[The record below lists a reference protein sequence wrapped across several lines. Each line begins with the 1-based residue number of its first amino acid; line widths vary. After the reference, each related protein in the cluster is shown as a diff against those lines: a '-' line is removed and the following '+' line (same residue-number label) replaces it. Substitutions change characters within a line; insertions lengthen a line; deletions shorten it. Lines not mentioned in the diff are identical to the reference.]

1 MLKTASTTLL
11 LSAGDLGKA
20 IREARIAMKLRQAEA
35 ALLCGVGVRFL
46 SDLERGKE
54 TARLGPAL
62 KVIQGLGLALTL
74 GPKQPFWSN
83 QGDQRA

>member
-1 MLKTASTTLL
+1 MPKTVTTTNL
-11 LSAGDLGKA
+11 LSVKDLGKA
-20 IREARIAMKLRQAEA
+20 VREARAAMKLRQAEA

-54 TARLGPAL
+54 TVRMGPAL

-74 GPKQPFWSN
+74 GPKRPFWSKSP
-83 QGDQRA
+83 

>member
-1 MLKTASTTLL
+1 MPKTASKIPL
-11 LSAGDLGKA
+11 LSVKDLGKA
-20 IREARIAMKLRQAEA
+20 IRDARVSMKLRQAEA
-35 ALLCGVGVRFL
+35 ALLCGVGIRFL

-54 TARLGPAL
+54 TARLGSAL

-83 QGDQRA
+83 QDDRHA

>member
-1 MLKTASTTLL
+1 MPKAASTTPL

-20 IREARIAMKLRQAEA
+20 IREARTAMKLRQAEA

-74 GPKQPFWSN
+74 GPKQPFWSSP
-83 QGDQRA
+83 DDRHA

>member
-1 MLKTASTTLL
+1 MTKTVTTSHLF
-11 LSAGDLGKA
+11 SVKDLGKA
-20 IREARIAMKLRQAEA
+20 VREARAAMKLRQAEA

-54 TARLGPAL
+54 TVRMGPTL

-74 GPKQPFWSN
+74 GPKRPFWSKN
-83 QGDQRA
+83 S

>member
-1 MLKTASTTLL
+1 MSTPVTTTDV
-11 LSAGDLGKA
+11 LSARDLGRT
-20 IREARIAMKLRQAEA
+20 IREARTAMKLRQAEA

-46 SDLERGKE
+46 SDLERGKD

-83 QGDQRA
+83 PDDRHA

>member
-1 MLKTASTTLL
+1 MPKTASTTLL

-20 IREARIAMKLRQAEA
+20 IREARTAMNLRQAEA

-74 GPKQPFWSN
+74 GPKQPFWSKP
-83 QGDQRA
+83 G

>member
-1 MLKTASTTLL
+1 MSPTLFTINAS
-11 LSAGDLGKA
+11 SVKELGKA

-54 TARLGPAL
+54 TARLGPTL
-62 KVIQGLGLALTL
+62 KVINGLGLALTL
-74 GPKQPFWSN
+74 GPSRPFWTKD
-83 QGDQRA
+83 GGHT

>member
-1 MLKTASTTLL
+1 MSTTNL
-11 LSAGDLGKA
+11 LSVRDLGKA
-20 IREARIAMKLRQAEA
+20 VREARVAMKLRQAEA

-62 KVIQGLGLALTL
+62 KVTQGLGLALTV
-74 GPKQPFWSN
+74 GPKKPFWS
-83 QGDQRA
+83 

>member
-1 MLKTASTTLL
+1 MPKIVTATNL
-11 LSAGDLGKA
+11 LSVKDIGKA
-20 IREARIAMKLRQAEA
+20 IREARTAMKLRQAEA

-54 TARLGPAL
+54 TARLGPTL

-83 QGDQRA
+83 QDDRHA